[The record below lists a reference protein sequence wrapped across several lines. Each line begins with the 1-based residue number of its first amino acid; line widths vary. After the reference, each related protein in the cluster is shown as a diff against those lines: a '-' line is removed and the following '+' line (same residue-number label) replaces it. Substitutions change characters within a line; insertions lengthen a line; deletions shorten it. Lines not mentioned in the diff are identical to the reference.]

1 MQQFNINNKL
11 DNFCN
16 ELENLSSL
24 MVHSFTLGDYNIV
37 KTIDSKRKLIL
48 EEISK
53 DINTLSNSNK
63 KKLKLIWVNN
73 NKLIKTLY
81 RLRDLGNSVIV
92 VEHDEETIMAADY
105 LIDIGIGAG
114 TNGGKIVA
122 VGKPNEVKKN
132 KSDFTLISLNSFAHF
147 QHNYWDE
154 KN

>member
-1 MQQFNINNKL
+1 MQQHNINNKL

-24 MVHSFTLGDYNIV
+24 MVHSFTLGDYNII

-73 NKLIKTLY
+73 NKLIKKFEKKMQLNKKEVVSKKKLFVAY
-81 RLRDLGNSVIV
+81 SKNSRI
-92 VEHDEETIMAADY
+92 
-105 LIDIGIGAG
+105 
-114 TNGGKIVA
+114 
-122 VGKPNEVKKN
+122 
-132 KSDFTLISLNSFAHF
+132 
-147 QHNYWDE
+147 
-154 KN
+154 

>member
-1 MQQFNINNKL
+1 MQQHNINNKL

-24 MVHSFTLGDYNIV
+24 MVYSFTLGDYNII

-73 NKLIKTLY
+73 NKLIKKFEKKMQLNKKEMVSKKKLFVSY
-81 RLRDLGNSVIV
+81 SKNSSV
-92 VEHDEETIMAADY
+92 
-105 LIDIGIGAG
+105 
-114 TNGGKIVA
+114 
-122 VGKPNEVKKN
+122 
-132 KSDFTLISLNSFAHF
+132 
-147 QHNYWDE
+147 
-154 KN
+154 

>member
-1 MQQFNINNKL
+1 MQQHNINNKL

-73 NKLIKTLY
+73 NKLIKKFEKKMQLNKKEMISKKKLFVAYST
-81 RLRDLGNSVIV
+81 NSSI
-92 VEHDEETIMAADY
+92 
-105 LIDIGIGAG
+105 
-114 TNGGKIVA
+114 
-122 VGKPNEVKKN
+122 
-132 KSDFTLISLNSFAHF
+132 
-147 QHNYWDE
+147 
-154 KN
+154 

>member
-1 MQQFNINNKL
+1 MQQSNTNNKL

-73 NKLIKTLY
+73 NKLIKKFEKKMQSNKKEVISKKKLFVAY
-81 RLRDLGNSVIV
+81 SNNSIV
-92 VEHDEETIMAADY
+92 
-105 LIDIGIGAG
+105 
-114 TNGGKIVA
+114 
-122 VGKPNEVKKN
+122 
-132 KSDFTLISLNSFAHF
+132 
-147 QHNYWDE
+147 
-154 KN
+154 

>member
-63 KKLKLIWVNN
+63 KKLIAFKLICCPVKSSG
-73 NKLIKTLY
+73 NKY
-81 RLRDLGNSVIV
+81 V
-92 VEHDEETIMAADY
+92 
-105 LIDIGIGAG
+105 
-114 TNGGKIVA
+114 
-122 VGKPNEVKKN
+122 
-132 KSDFTLISLNSFAHF
+132 
-147 QHNYWDE
+147 
-154 KN
+154 

>member
-1 MQQFNINNKL
+1 MQQSNINNKL

-24 MVHSFTLGDYNIV
+24 MVNSFTLGDYNIV

-73 NKLIKTLY
+73 NKLIKKFEKKMQLNKKEVVSKKKLFLAY
-81 RLRDLGNSVIV
+81 SKNSGV
-92 VEHDEETIMAADY
+92 
-105 LIDIGIGAG
+105 
-114 TNGGKIVA
+114 
-122 VGKPNEVKKN
+122 
-132 KSDFTLISLNSFAHF
+132 
-147 QHNYWDE
+147 
-154 KN
+154 